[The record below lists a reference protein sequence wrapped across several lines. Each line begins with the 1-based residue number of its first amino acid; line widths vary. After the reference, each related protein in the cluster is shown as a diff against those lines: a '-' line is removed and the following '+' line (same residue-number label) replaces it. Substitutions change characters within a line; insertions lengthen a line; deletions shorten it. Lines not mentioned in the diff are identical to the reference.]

1 MKRKEENAMKARD
14 IMSPTPAC
22 CTPDTPLSETA
33 RQMVEHD
40 CGAIPIIEDTMG
52 KQVTGIVT
60 DRDIVCRTIA
70 ERRNPLDL
78 RARDVM
84 TPNVAT
90 VSDDVELDEVCRIME
105 ERQVRRIPVVDAN
118 GSCVG
123 IISQADLAR
132 KGPDTVAAEVVK
144 EVSQPRAV
152 WM

>member
-1 MKRKEENAMKARD
+1 MNARD

-22 CTPDTPLSETA
+22 CTPDTPLPEVA

-52 KQVTGIVT
+52 KQVVGIIT

-90 VSDDVELDEVCRIME
+90 VPDDTNLDEVCRVME
-105 ERQVRRIPVVDAN
+105 HRQIRRIPVVDASN
-118 GSCVG
+118 SCVG
-123 IISQADLAR
+123 ILSQADLAR
-132 KGPDTVAAEVVK
+132 KGPGHEAAEVLK

-152 WM
+152 WL